1 MRDLVSALSKLW
13 SHCNVARMGGYA
25 A

>member
-1 MRDLVSALSKLW
+1 MRKLVGAMEQLW
-13 SHCNVARMGGYA
+13 AHCNVARMGGYA